1 MNAVAGEAL
10 ATAIAVEGCHV
21 RKRWLVACM
30 LSLMLTVVL
39 IGAAAAAAPTERTAT
54 SISTSST
61 WQRVQ
66 RSADAIYEASTAG
79 NRQTAYYAGQ
89 QLSSQLKQLLATDS
103 LIESSQV
110 QVIYRE
116 AKLMLA
122 NIEQKKSAVQW
133 RPQAA
138 RIKLAVD
145 AAGAQSVEAPGNAM
159 WLQYEPII
167 EEDIARIRQAINM
180 RNTRAYASA
189 SAMLQ
194 TLQEH
199 TDRIAIAAVIANKS
213 TEMNA
218 LLNSVTY
225 MSRVLDAGERGTIA
239 SQLSQQVLAPV
250 EAATAALFIDNEERE
265 QPVIAPIGGGVP
277 HRWIFGISS
286 LISSLLAYVSWRKYK
301 GTPYAIMNKGDA
313 GSQTPLYL
321 KRKIK

>member
-1 MNAVAGEAL
+1 
-10 ATAIAVEGCHV
+10 V

-39 IGAAAAAAPTERTAT
+39 IGAAAAAAPSERTAA

-79 NRQTAYYAGQ
+79 NRQAAYYAGQ
-89 QLSSQLKQLLATDS
+89 QISSQLKELLTTEGV
-103 LIESSQV
+103 IESSQL
-110 QVIYRE
+110 QSIYQE
-116 AKLMLA
+116 AKLLLV

-145 AAGAQSVEAPGNAM
+145 AAAALSAGMPSIAM

-167 EEDIARIRQAINM
+167 KEDIARIRQAINM
-180 RNTRAYASA
+180 RNAQAYASA
-189 SAMLQ
+189 SAMLH
-194 TLQEH
+194 TLKEH
-199 TDRIAIAAVIANKS
+199 TDRIAIAAAIANK
-213 TEMNA
+213 TNEMNA
-218 LLNSVTY
+218 LLSSVNY
-225 MSRVLDAGERGTIA
+225 MSRLLDAGQRGSIT

-250 EAATAALFIDNEERE
+250 EAATAVLFSGNEGRE

-301 GTPYAIMNKGDA
+301 HTPYAIMNKDEA
-313 GSQTPLYL
+313 GSQKPLFM
-321 KRKIK
+321 KRKMK

>member
-1 MNAVAGEAL
+1 MNAVADEAL

-21 RKRWLVACM
+21 RKRWLIACM
-30 LSLMLTVVL
+30 LCLVLTVLL

-66 RSADAIYEASTAG
+66 RSADAIYEASTLG
-79 NRQTAYYAGQ
+79 NRQTAYYVGQ
-89 QLSSQLKQLLATDS
+89 QLSSHLQQLLKSDS
-103 LIESSQV
+103 GNQLSQWQDIHQEV
-110 QVIYRE
+110 KI
-116 AKLMLA
+116 MLV
-122 NIEQKKSAVQW
+122 NIEQGRTAVLW
-133 RPQAA
+133 RPQAI

-145 AAGAQSVEAPGNAM
+145 AAGAQSIGVPASAM

-180 RNTRAYASA
+180 RNAQAYASA
-189 SAMLQ
+189 TAMLH
-194 TLQEH
+194 TLREH
-199 TDRIAIAAVIANKS
+199 TDRIAIAAAIANKS
-213 TEMNA
+213 TEMKA
-218 LLNSVTY
+218 LLNSITY
-225 MSRVLDAGERGTIA
+225 MSRLLDAGERGTIN
-239 SQLSQQVLAPV
+239 SQLSLQVLSPV
-250 EAATAALFIDNEERE
+250 EAASAALFSSNSEKE

-301 GTPYAIMNKGDA
+301 ETPYAVMNKGDNRDA
-313 GSQTPLYL
+313 PLYL

>member
-1 MNAVAGEAL
+1 M
-10 ATAIAVEGCHV
+10 

-39 IGAAAAAAPTERTAT
+39 IGAAAAAAPSERTAT

-79 NRQTAYYAGQ
+79 NRQAAYYAGQ
-89 QLSSQLKQLLATDS
+89 QLSSQLKELLEAER
-103 LIESSQV
+103 LNESSQL
-110 QVIYRE
+110 QAIYRE

-122 NIEQKKSAVQW
+122 NIEQKKSAVLW
-133 RPQAA
+133 RPQAT

-145 AAGAQSVEAPGNAM
+145 AAGAQSVGLASNAM

-167 EEDIARIRQAINM
+167 EEDIARIRQAINI
-180 RNTRAYASA
+180 RNAQAYASA
-189 SAMLQ
+189 SAMLH

-199 TDRIAIAAVIANKS
+199 TDRIAIAAAIADKS

-225 MSRVLDAGERGTIA
+225 MSRLLNAGERGTIA

-250 EAATAALFIDNEERE
+250 EAATAALFSGNAERE
-265 QPVIAPIGGGVP
+265 EPVIAPIGGGVP

-301 GTPYAIMNKGDA
+301 HTPYAIMNKSEA